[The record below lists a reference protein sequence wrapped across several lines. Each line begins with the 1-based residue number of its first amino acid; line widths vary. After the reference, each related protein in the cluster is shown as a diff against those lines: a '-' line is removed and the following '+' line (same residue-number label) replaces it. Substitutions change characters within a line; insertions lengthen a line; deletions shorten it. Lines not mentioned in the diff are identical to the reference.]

1 VTKTVL
7 TEPQLTALRQIAGLA
22 KGEIH
27 KINLQDAEALCDLGL
42 AKLGSLAIASAT
54 PCASAS
60 RHVSVMQRRL
70 WFSVEVGDCKTVGVG
85 NDKRTFA

>member
-1 VTKTVL
+1 MNSSPSRIQPSRDPDVTKIVL

-42 AKLGSLAIASAT
+42 AEAIEE
-54 PCASAS
+54 PS
-60 RHVSVMQRRL
+60 RFQLTL
-70 WFSVEVGDCKTVGVG
+70 WG
-85 NDKRTFA
+85 RTALKDYEKS

>member
-1 VTKTVL
+1 MTKIVL

-42 AKLGSLAIASAT
+42 ADAYPMS
-54 PCASAS
+54 
-60 RHVSVMQRRL
+60 Q
-70 WFSVEVGDCKTVGVG
+70 E
-85 NDKRTFA
+85 